1 MNTSPN
7 RRLALPGIL
16 AVAAIALATFS
27 MPALADDI
35 KFKLSGAMEVPPVA
49 TKASGEGMISIK
61 PDMSVSG
68 KVMTSGLV
76 ATMAHIHI
84 GKAGAN
90 GPVVITLNK
99 SGDNGWMVPEGSKLS
114 AEQYQAYKAGELYVN
129 VHSAEFKPGEIRGQ
143 LMPPMMAPKSTY

>member
-1 MNTSPN
+1 MNTSHSC
-7 RRLALPGIL
+7 RLALPGIL

-27 MPALADDI
+27 MPAFADDI
-35 KFKLSGAMEVPPVA
+35 SFKLSGAMEVPPVT
-49 TKASGEGMISIK
+49 TKASGEGMITIK

-68 KVMTSGLV
+68 KVMTSGMA

-99 SGDNGWMVPEGSKLS
+99 SGDN
-114 AEQYQAYKAGELYVN
+114 A
-129 VHSAEFKPGEIRGQ
+129 
-143 LMPPMMAPKSTY
+143 